1 MGKISRVQFVIEEF
15 GEDASEVTRIVGFE
29 PTGVSGSGFTSLSH
43 HLSWWFE
50 LPGPVPDE
58 IADHVA
64 KLVQFLQSHVDG
76 VQSAAN
82 RFRARIAIA
91 VDDRDWIWPYDRSG
105 PRIGHFDLQPTL
117 TAAVAALGLGFAI
130 HLSCGLETE
139 TKPRPAQEV

>member
-50 LPGPVPDE
+50 LPEPVPDE
-58 IADHVA
+58 ITDHA
-64 KLVQFLQSHVDG
+64 TKLIQFLQSHGEG
-76 VQSAAN
+76 VRLAAN

-91 VDDRDWIWPYDRSG
+91 IDDRDWVWPYDPTG
-105 PRIGHFDLQPTL
+105 PRIGQLDLQPNL

-130 HLSCGLETE
+130 HVYCGLEIE
-139 TKPRPAQEV
+139 PERRPAQRV